1 MADLKAKLT
10 LNDKNFTA
18 KLDTA
23 CKKAKNQLADV
34 SKATKGL
41 GSAIGG
47 AAGGISN
54 AISSLGL
61 LSGPAMAGTAAL
73 AGLAAGFKDCVKNG
87 AELELSLS
95 RLRGLTG
102 LAAESMGQV
111 KDMAIQTG
119 IAMNMMAKD
128 VVDAYGVVGSKMP
141 ELLQSPEMLDQ
152 VTRAAATL
160 GKAGVM
166 PMAESVEALTGIM
179 NQMNAS
185 AVEADDYINVLA
197 AGSKNGA
204 GNIQYL
210 SDAFNKAGGA
220 IRTAGMSVEQ
230 GTAAIEVLAKKI
242 PDANIAGTQLSNV
255 LLILSTQSNK
265 DLNPAVVGINKALE
279 NLSKISG
286 NASEMVDMFGRRN
299 YTAAKILADE
309 YQQVISLTDAVT
321 GTSEAHDQAAVNTD
335 NLTSQ
340 TERLKS
346 AWGNLT
352 AAIGESNGVL
362 TTLIRNLALAIQ
374 GFVELINKRKEFEGT
389 KNFVHEGNKD
399 QEKFWVDRFKKQGM
413 SEAEAQKR
421 ANQELLRETQ
431 KGLEIENK
439 KIDQLYADRAKVVG
453 KALEANINVNVNG
466 LPSVQKLDHQIEL
479 AKKNIEDYKSEIDG
493 LNKKING
500 TKTIDLGGAD
510 NKTGSKTGKGGRSGK
525 TEPAA
530 LEGSLEWLNK
540 YRDKIKKEFSKG
552 LYKGS
557 VEEFWKEY
565 NDITEKIKD
574 KEIELRFR
582 AARGS
587 YNDLQ
592 EQYQTLVQNQMNGVD
607 VLPREQFEKKAKQLK
622 DAMERHEIFLGIK
635 PRPELWSEL
644 EKQMDEYIQN
654 VSNGAIK
661 ADPAV
666 VQKTIKDFQKR
677 INRQKV
683 KVGISFDLA
692 DAKKAYKELMNSFNE
707 TSTFDQY
714 VKPEGPKNGDERLEQ
729 IRQTMDK
736 YDRLKKDLENQKKD
750 LAEKGLEG
758 TQEFIQLEAAINN
771 CAAALQRLGEMAQA
785 IDEQNRRNE
794 QFWKNYTNAADAV
807 DKLGQSFSSLGGA
820 FEAPELEIAG
830 TIAQAIAQ
838 IALGAGAAIAQAGE
852 MGGPLGWIAF
862 GATIMAQLAAMIA
875 QIHSITGYASGGIVG
890 GGKYVG
896 DKQLARLNSGEM
908 VLNHGQQTR
917 LWNILT
923 GESTLGS
930 SIHGKDNVQF
940 VLRGSDLYGSINN
953 YKKITKK

>member
-18 KLDTA
+18 KLDSA
-23 CKKAKNQLADV
+23 CKKAKNQLASV
-34 SKATKGL
+34 SKASKGL
-41 GSAIGG
+41 GGAIGG

-87 AELELSLS
+87 AELELALS
-95 RLRGLTG
+95 HLRSLTG
-102 LAAESMGQV
+102 MAAESMGQI
-111 KDMAIQTG
+111 KEMALQTG
-119 IAMNMMAKD
+119 SAMGMMAKD

-166 PMAESVEALTGIM
+166 PMEQSIESLTGIM

-185 AVEADDYINVLA
+185 AVEAEDYINVLA

-210 SDAFNKAGGA
+210 SDAFTKAGGA

-255 LLILSTQSNK
+255 LLILSTQSK
-265 DLNPAVVGINKALE
+265 KELNPAIVGIETALE

-286 NASEMVDMFGRRN
+286 NASEMVQMFGRRN

-309 YQQVISLTDAVT
+309 YQQVISLTEAVT
-321 GTSEAHDQAAVNTD
+321 GTSEAHEQAAINTD
-335 NLTSQ
+335 NLSSQ
-340 TERLKS
+340 TQRLQT
-346 AWGNLT
+346 AWGNFT

-362 TTLIRNLALAIQ
+362 ANMISLLAQAIQ
-374 GFVELINKRKEFEGT
+374 GMTELLSKRQEFLGT

-399 QEKFWVDRFKKQGM
+399 QENFWVDKYTKQGM
-413 SEAEAQKR
+413 SQAAAQRKAMEQVR
-421 ANQELLRETQ
+421 KETKQGLKIEEDRLKKLEEGRRKQEYLGISTEKT
-431 KGLEIENK
+431 
-439 KIDQLYADRAKVVG
+439 
-453 KALEANINVNVNG
+453 
-466 LPSVQKLDHQIEL
+466 DHQIAL
-479 AKKNIEDYKSEIDG
+479 AKKNIQDYNSELDR
-493 LNKKING
+493 LNKSLDG
-500 TKTIDLGGAD
+500 TKPIDLGGG
-510 NKTGSKTGKGGRSGK
+510 GSKTGKGGRTGRSGK

-607 VLPREQFEKKAKQLK
+607 VLPREQFEKKAKELK
-622 DAMERHEIFLGIK
+622 DAMERTEIFLGIK

-654 VSNGAIK
+654 VSNGTIK

-683 KVGISFDLA
+683 NVGISFDLA

-714 VKPEGPKNGDERLEQ
+714 VKPEGPKNGDERLDQ

-750 LAEKGLEG
+750 LAEKSLEG
-758 TQEFIQLEAAINN
+758 TQEFIQLEAAINA
-771 CAAALQRLGEMAQA
+771 CAAALQKLGGMAVTV
-785 IDEQNRRNE
+785 NE
-794 QFWKNYTNAADAV
+794 ENENTKKWQTNLNDAASAV
-807 DKLGQSFSSLGGA
+807 DSLGQSFSSLGGA

-838 IALGAGAAIAQAGE
+838 IALGAGQAMAQAGT
-852 MGGPLGWIAF
+852 MGPFGWIAF

-940 VLRGSDLYGSINN
+940 VLRGSDLYGSFNN